1 MDSSIKK
8 IDNNGRIVLGK
19 QYAGSHVSV
28 DTSNP
33 NEICIKLVDVI
44 PREER
49 GQVTTLT
56 PDSFATLVDY
66 LENPQEDTPAFLD
79 AQKKYQELISK

>member
-1 MDSSIKK
+1 MDSNIKK
-8 IDNNGRIVLGK
+8 IDNNGRLVLGK
-19 QYAGSHVSV
+19 QFAGNHVSV

-33 NEICIKLVDVI
+33 NEILIKLVDVI

-49 GQVTTLT
+49 GHVTTLT

-79 AQKKYQELISK
+79 AQERYKELTSK